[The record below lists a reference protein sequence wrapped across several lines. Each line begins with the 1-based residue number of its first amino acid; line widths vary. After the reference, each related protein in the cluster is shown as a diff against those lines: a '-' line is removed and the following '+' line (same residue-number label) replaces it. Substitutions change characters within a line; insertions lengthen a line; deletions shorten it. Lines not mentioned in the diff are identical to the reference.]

1 MKSSVCFYFQYAVPA
16 KDTTYACTAFEMPDL
31 GGKHHM
37 IEVRNK
43 YKDSLSAQIRA
54 CHIHCPWG

>member
-1 MKSSVCFYFQYAVPA
+1 MTTFVCFYFQYAVPA

-37 IEVRNK
+37 IEVTNN
-43 YKDSLSAQIRA
+43 YNESLSA
-54 CHIHCPWG
+54 